1 MGFTGTA
8 IAAMMRNVRLPA
20 LLLGPVLAL
29 GMAAPAAAKGGVT
42 PLFKDSTVLSV
53 TISGP
58 INSIARAAQ
67 KSTDPQ
73 DATLVANGET
83 HAIALSARGIS
94 RRRSENCKFPPLSV
108 LFKAKPA
115 ETSLFDGQKRM
126 KLVAHCRPEAR
137 FDQFVLKEY
146 AAYRLYNQ
154 LTDKSLKVRLAKIRY
169 EDGGKLVAERMG
181 FFIEDVDDAAS
192 RLGKKKI
199 ENSDVPVSA
208 FGREDTA
215 RYTLFQ
221 YMIGNL
227 DWDMNHG
234 PQINDCCHNSKIIGP
249 AVEAREG
256 LTPVAYDF
264 DYSGLVNAPYA
275 VPPVNVPV
283 ANVTQRFYRGYCV
296 HNEETRAMLPQFNS
310 ARGRMLAELA
320 AIPGLEERTRS
331 SMENFLD
338 GFFSQVGT
346 SQGAEKALFKG
357 CRKSQ

>member
-1 MGFTGTA
+1 MGFTVTA
-8 IAAMMRNVRLPA
+8 IAAMMRKIRSLAVL
-20 LLLGPVLAL
+20 LAL
-29 GMAAPAAAKGGVT
+29 ALATPAAAKGGVT
-42 PLFKDSTVLSV
+42 PLFTDSTVLNV

-58 INSIARAAQ
+58 VNSIARTAQ
-67 KSTDPQ
+67 RSTDPQ
-73 DATLVANGET
+73 DAMLVANGET

-94 RRRSENCKFPPLSV
+94 RRRSENCRFPPLSV
-108 LFKAKPA
+108 LFKVKPA
-115 ETSLFDGQKRM
+115 DTSLFDKQKRL
-126 KLVAHCRPEAR
+126 KLVTHCRPEAR

-154 LTDKSLKVRLAKIRY
+154 LTDNSLKVRLAKVRY

-181 FFIEDVDDAAS
+181 FFIEDIDDAGN

-208 FGREDTA
+208 FNRDDTA

-234 PQINDCCHNSKIIGP
+234 PQINDCCHNSKVLGP

-283 ANVTQRFYRGYCV
+283 ATVTQRYYRGYCV
-296 HNEETRAMLPQFNS
+296 HNEETRAMLPQFVS
-310 ARGRMLAELA
+310 ARGKLSAELA
-320 AIPGLEERTRS
+320 AIPDLEERTRN
-331 SMENFLD
+331 SMESYLD
-338 GFFSQVGT
+338 GFFAQIGT
-346 SQGAEKALFKG
+346 SEGAEKALFKA